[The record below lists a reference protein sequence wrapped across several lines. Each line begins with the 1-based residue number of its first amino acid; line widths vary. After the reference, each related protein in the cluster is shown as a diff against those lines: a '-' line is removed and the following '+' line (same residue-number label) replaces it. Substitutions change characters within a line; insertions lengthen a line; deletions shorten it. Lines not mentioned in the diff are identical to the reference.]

1 MDEHRQKGAK
11 VPKAAQD
18 YYEKLVPFSYNQGRL
33 GFFGLVKRVLFFF
46 IGLKKPIPREP
57 SSCNHMKIWAV
68 KSTALASENL
78 MLAFAAHGFDS
89 CPMEGMDSLR
99 VQRLLNLPSDALVT
113 MVLAVGKRRPDGVT
127 LPRIREDRAL
137 HVKEV

>member
-89 CPMEGMDSLR
+89 CPMEGMDALR
-99 VQRLLNLPSDALVT
+99 VHRLLNLPSDALVT

-127 LPRIREDRAL
+127 LPRIREDRSL
-137 HVKEV
+137 HVNEV